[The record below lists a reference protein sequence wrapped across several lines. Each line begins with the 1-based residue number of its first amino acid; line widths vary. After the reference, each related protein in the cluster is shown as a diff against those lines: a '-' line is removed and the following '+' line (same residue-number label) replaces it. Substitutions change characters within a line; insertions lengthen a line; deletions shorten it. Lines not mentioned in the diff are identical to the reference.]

1 MTRLHET
8 IHTALP
14 IDEAFAFVADFANAA
29 AWDPGTVSS
38 ERIDAG
44 PVRAGVR
51 FRLHVRMGRRVAPM
65 EYQLV
70 EHEPSTRVVLD
81 GRGRNV
87 TARDVIRFTPLPG
100 GGTVVDYVADIR
112 LGGWMRLLQPFAGGT
127 FRKIGQDARA
137 GMQRALDALAAN
149 GRHAGVAQ

>member
-1 MTRLHET
+1 
-8 IHTALP
+8 
-14 IDEAFAFVADFANAA
+14 
-29 AWDPGTVSS
+29 
-38 ERIDAG
+38 
-44 PVRAGVR
+44 
-51 FRLHVRMGRRVAPM
+51 
-65 EYQLV
+65 
-70 EHEPSTRVVLD
+70 VVLD

-112 LGGWMRLLQPFAGGT
+112 LGGWMRLLQPFAGGA
-127 FRKIGQDARA
+127 FRKIGRDARA